1 VPFSTPTIALPAG
14 WSTAYGC
21 AVDTSSRV
29 LGSSEYYQFPD
40 TNTPAACIALCGDR
54 GFSLAGV
61 EYGYECFCASSYVAG
76 PPAVANVSDCNVP
89 CAGDATQ
96 TCGGG
101 LRLQIYTNPDAL
113 AEAAALPSGWTQTS
127 PCSVDTPER
136 VFADT
141 ASTTL
146 ANNTP
151 AHCIQHCS
159 ASGEIRGLGV
169 QIFTLLDR
177 RCTGVC
183 IIMTRLQ
190 GVAGGTRVIKC
201 ARKYMMHSESI
212 MRTRR

>member
-1 VPFSTPTIALPAG
+1 VSATYTPTATSTTVPSSTPTIALPAG

-29 LGSSEYYQFPD
+29 LGLSEYYQLPN

-61 EYGYECFCASSYVAG
+61 EYGYECFCASSYAAG
-76 PPAVANVSDCNVP
+76 PPATANVSDCNVP
-89 CAGDATQ
+89 CAGDAGQ
-96 TCGGG
+96 MCGGG
-101 LRLQIYTNPDAL
+101 MRLQIYSNPDAL
-113 AEAAALPSGWTQTS
+113 AQAAALLSGWTQTS
-127 PCSVDTPER
+127 ACSVDTPER

-159 ASGEIRGLGV
+159 VSDECTLLGGEHVLTSRSSGNGVHDGRGRGLG
-169 QIFTLLDR
+169 
-177 RCTGVC
+177 
-183 IIMTRLQ
+183 
-190 GVAGGTRVIKC
+190 
-201 ARKYMMHSESI
+201 
-212 MRTRR
+212 